1 MIFSIL
7 PTTITTLYLS
17 ANLITT
23 LTFSDDVRSFIYGGT
38 KEEIFSELAN
48 NNKTL
53 VIKAKKKGLDTN
65 LIIVTSKNRYYFN
78 VKESEKLPHQ
88 FVEVE
93 DGMINSSFRKIKET
107 ENFDL
112 FEGATSVMVVAKKK
126 DGITVNGELV
136 TSKDYFSKGTP
147 LIIDGFRALN

>member
-7 PTTITTLYLS
+7 PTTITTLFLS

-23 LTFSDDVRSFIYGGT
+23 LTFKDDVRSFIYGGT

-53 VIKAKKKGLDTN
+53 VIKAKKRGIDTN

-78 VKESEKLPHQ
+78 VKESEKIPHQ
-88 FVEVE
+88 FIEVE
-93 DGMINSSFRKIKET
+93 DGMINSNFRKIKET
-107 ENFDL
+107 DSYDL
-112 FEGATSVMVVAKKK
+112 FEGSTSIMIVSKKK
-126 DGITVNGELV
+126 DGIIINSETV
-136 TSKDYFSKGTP
+136 TSKDYFSKGVP
-147 LIIDGFRALN
+147 LIIDGIRVLY